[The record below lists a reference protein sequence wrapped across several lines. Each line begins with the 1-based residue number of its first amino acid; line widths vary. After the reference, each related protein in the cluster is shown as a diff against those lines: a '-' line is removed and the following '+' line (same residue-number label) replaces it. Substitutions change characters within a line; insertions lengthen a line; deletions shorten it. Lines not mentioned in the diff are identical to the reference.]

1 MKSKILGNCFD
12 HSEDKPDGR
21 NIGLFCW
28 ADLSAK
34 TVLSSRMEVKRSH
47 RNIPHS
53 FRHCEAQRREQ
64 QRIQMTT
71 DFTSLNLRDEVMQAV
86 TELGYNEPTP
96 IQTAMIP
103 LMLSGVDVIGQAQT
117 GTGKTAAFTLPILHN
132 FQQQRHVQ
140 ALVLAPTR
148 ELALQVSKTVTEY
161 GRHLDVRVLA
171 VYGGQPYGPQ
181 ISKLNRGID
190 IVVGTPGRLLD
201 LIDRNA
207 LNIKHIKTLVLD
219 EADEMLNM
227 GFMED
232 VEKILAE
239 TPVERQT
246 ALFSATMPP
255 RIRSLANRF
264 MRDPQSV
271 TIKRDSLNTLAIE
284 QRYYLVH
291 ESDKTNA
298 LTRLFEIEPIK
309 SALIFARTRAETA
322 TLANEL
328 VVRGIPAE
336 AIHGDLD
343 QNARE
348 RVLGRFRAN
357 QLKVLVATDVAARGL
372 DIDDISH
379 VFNYHLPDDAE
390 VYIHRIGRT
399 GRAGKTGVAITLLS
413 PKEKRRMREVEF
425 LTKQQVMKAELPTVS
440 EIHRHR
446 ENEVVETMKIWLGR
460 GRYKRELE
468 MVQELIEAGHDPL
481 NIAAAALKIARADEK
496 QRPIAEVGEVRSDYR
511 SEKQLKPKNG
521 RPLKGMHREKFGRSE
536 RSVKNL
542 SNKRRGASSHEE
554 GMIRLK
560 INKGKMHN
568 IRPND
573 VVGQIAFHANIPGYT
588 IGKIRIEDNF
598 SFVDIPE
605 DVAEQ
610 VVKQSG
616 NYKIGKEKFS
626 VVMTK

>member
-1 MKSKILGNCFD
+1 
-12 HSEDKPDGR
+12 
-21 NIGLFCW
+21 
-28 ADLSAK
+28 
-34 TVLSSRMEVKRSH
+34 
-47 RNIPHS
+47 
-53 FRHCEAQRREQ
+53 
-64 QRIQMTT
+64 MTT
-71 DFTSLNLRDEVMQAV
+71 EFTSLNLRDEVMQAI
-86 TELGYNEPTP
+86 TELGYNQPTP
-96 IQTAMIP
+96 IQAGMIP
-103 LMLSGVDVIGQAQT
+103 LMLTGVDVIGQAQT
-117 GTGKTAAFTLPILHN
+117 GTGKTAAFALPILNN
-132 FQQQRHVQ
+132 FQPQKNVQ

-148 ELALQVSKTVTEY
+148 ELALQVADSMVEY
-161 GRHLDVRVLA
+161 GKHLKVRVLA
-171 VYGGQPYGPQ
+171 VYGGQAYGPQ
-181 ISKLNRGID
+181 ISSLKRGVD
-190 IVVGTPGRLLD
+190 IVVGTPGRLNDLLERKILD
-201 LIDRNA
+201 LS
-207 LNIKHIKTLVLD
+207 HVKTVVLD

-227 GFMED
+227 GFLEE
-232 VEKILAE
+232 VEKILA
-239 TPVERQT
+239 TMPAERQT
-246 ALFSATMPP
+246 ALFSATLPP

-271 TIKRDSLNTLAIE
+271 TIKRDNTNALAIE

-291 ESDKTNA
+291 DRDKTNA

-413 PKEKRRMREVEF
+413 PKEKRRLREVEA
-425 LTKQQVMKAELPTVS
+425 LTKQTVTKMELPTIG

-446 ENEVVETMKIWLGR
+446 EKEVVENLKIWLGR

-481 NIAAAALKIARADEK
+481 NIAAAAIKIARADEK
-496 QRPIAEVGEVRSDYR
+496 QRPIDEVADVKADFPRKSDK
-511 SEKQLKPKNG
+511 E
-521 RPLKGMHREKFGRSE
+521 FGRGSKRE
-536 RSVKNL
+536 TFGRRDIPIKSP
-542 SNKRRGASSHEE
+542 SNKRRGDASHEE
-554 GMIRLK
+554 GMVRLK
-560 INKGKMHN
+560 INKGKSSG

-573 VVGQIAFHANIPGYT
+573 IVGTIAFHANIPGYT
-588 IGKIRIEDNF
+588 IGKIRIEDTIT
-598 SFVDIPE
+598 FVDIPE
-605 DVAEQ
+605 DLLDQ
-610 VVKQSG
+610 VMTHNG
-616 NYKIGKEKFS
+616 NYRIGKEKIS
-626 VVMTK
+626 LTKAK

>member
-1 MKSKILGNCFD
+1 
-12 HSEDKPDGR
+12 
-21 NIGLFCW
+21 
-28 ADLSAK
+28 
-34 TVLSSRMEVKRSH
+34 
-47 RNIPHS
+47 
-53 FRHCEAQRREQ
+53 
-64 QRIQMTT
+64 MTN
-71 DFTSLNLRDEVMQAV
+71 DFASLNLREELVQAI
-86 TELGYNEPTP
+86 TGLGYSEPTP
-96 IQTAMIP
+96 IQSAIIP
-103 LMLSGVDVIGQAQT
+103 IMLTGADVIGQAQT
-117 GTGKTAAFTLPILHN
+117 GTGKTAAFALPILQN
-132 FQQQRHVQ
+132 FAPQRHVQ

-148 ELALQVSKTVTEY
+148 ELALQVADSMTAY
-161 GRHLDVRVLA
+161 GKHLDVRVLA

-181 ISKLNRGID
+181 ISRLNRGVD
-190 IVVGTPGRLLD
+190 VVVGTPGRLLD
-201 LIDRNA
+201 LIERKA
-207 LNIKHIKTLVLD
+207 LNLKHIRALVLD

-239 TPVERQT
+239 TPPERQT

-264 MRDPQSV
+264 MRDPEHV
-271 TIKRDSLNTLAIE
+271 NIKRDTLTLASTE

-291 ESDKTNA
+291 ENDKTNA
-298 LTRLFEIEPIK
+298 LTRLFETEPIK

-372 DIDDISH
+372 DIEDISH

-399 GRAGKTGVAITLLS
+399 GRAGKTGVAITLVS
-413 PKEKRRMREVEF
+413 PREKRRLREVEA
-425 LTKQQVMKAELPTVS
+425 LTKQPIQKMELPTTA

-446 ENEVVETMKIWLGR
+446 EAQVIENLRIWLGR

-468 MVQELIEAGHDPL
+468 MVQTLVEEGHEPL
-481 NIAAAALKIARADEK
+481 NVAAAALKIARADEK
-496 QRPIAEVGEVRSDYR
+496 QRPIDEVAEVKDDR
-511 SEKQLKPKNG
+511 K
-521 RPLKGMHREKFGRSE
+521 RPERDSARGGKREPFGRRDRAATGKGGSS
-536 RSVKNL
+536 RP
-542 SNKRRGASSHEE
+542 RGDGSHEE
-554 GMIRLK
+554 GMVRLK
-560 INKGKMHN
+560 LNKGKMHG

-573 VVGQIAFHANIPGYT
+573 IVGTIAFHANIPGYT
-588 IGKIRIEDNF
+588 IGKIRIEDKHT
-598 SFVDIPE
+598 FVDVPE
-605 DVAEQ
+605 DLVEQ
-610 VVKQSG
+610 VMKHNG
-616 NYKIGKEKFS
+616 NYRIGKEKFS
-626 VVMTK
+626 LSKAK